1 MKRFFQNIH
10 VTVKKKLILAFS
22 LVLIIPSLT
31 VGTLAYFS
39 AKDNTEDQLMNEAEA
54 NVHLMSQIISNNIK
68 PQIDDMA
75 KLSNDITEKNLKG
88 KQASQLKET
97 LDQYKYFH
105 DKVDAIYVGTNSG
118 ELIHAPDIELD
129 DDFDPRTRPW
139 YEDAVQDKGETVI
152 TTPYED
158 TSTGEMMI
166 TISMTTTDNS
176 GVIGID
182 LPVTTIDAM
191 AKAGKVGKDG
201 YVMILDESNNF
212 VSHPDEDSGSEA
224 KESFYKK
231 LYKSN
236 SGQFEYTL
244 HNKGKQMFFTTDETT
259 GWKIAGSMY
268 DSEVTKSAQPI
279 MNYIIVVLVVALLL
293 GAIIVYFITRS
304 IVKPLNTLNQAA
316 LKISHGDLTERIS
329 ISSQDE
335 FGELSN
341 SFNDMSDHLQKVI
354 HEVEVSAEQVAASSE
369 ELTASAEQ
377 TSDASE
383 HVSEGIQQVASG
395 AEAQENG
402 LKQNAETLATITDGI
417 GRVAE
422 NALSVSKLT
431 QDARIQAEK
440 GGETVQQS
448 VEQMKSLHQS
458 VKESNTTILSLNDR
472 SKEIESIIDVIVGI
486 SDQTNLLA
494 LNAAIE
500 AARAGESGKGF
511 TVVANEVRKLAE
523 QSQQSANQISDLISN
538 IQIDTQHSVTKMET
552 ASVNVENGMTLSNET
567 ADSFNQVIKSVR
579 DIAPQIEDVAEI
591 AEQISNRIQEVTRT
605 ATEHADVARD
615 NAAASEEIAA
625 STEEQLASMEEISS
639 ASRALSS
646 LAESLQTLIS
656 QFRI

>member
-1 MKRFFQNIH
+1 
-10 VTVKKKLILAFS
+10 
-22 LVLIIPSLT
+22 
-31 VGTLAYFS
+31 
-39 AKDNTEDQLMNEAEA
+39 
-54 NVHLMSQIISNNIK
+54 
-68 PQIDDMA
+68 
-75 KLSNDITEKNLKG
+75 
-88 KQASQLKET
+88 
-97 LDQYKYFH
+97 
-105 DKVDAIYVGTNSG
+105 
-118 ELIHAPDIELD
+118 
-129 DDFDPRTRPW
+129 
-139 YEDAVQDKGETVI
+139 
-152 TTPYED
+152 
-158 TSTGEMMI
+158 MI

-458 VKESNTTILSLNDR
+458 VKESNATILSLNDR